1 MIKELKYVQAGKLN
15 TEELKG
21 RLKKIKVCALDMDG
35 TIYLGQRL
43 FPFTEDFLK
52 GLEQAGKRFVFL
64 TNNSSKNAD
73 DYYRKLTGMGLEVK
87 KEQVY
92 TSGDATIEYLKSINP
107 AARIYLMGTKSL
119 ISDFENAG
127 FILTEDNPDFVVLG
141 FDLDFCY
148 ERFDK
153 AARMIRNGV
162 PFVATHP
169 DYNCPMEGGD
179 MIPDCGAMSAAFTAA
194 TGVSPK
200 VIGKPNA
207 EMLNGILRRAGIQ
220 KDELCIMGDRLMTDI
235 RMGQDFGIL
244 SILVLTGEA
253 KIEDIEPSGVT
264 PDVVLDR
271 NINLLDYLE

>member
-1 MIKELKYVQAGKLN
+1 MTRELKYLQAGRLT
-15 TEELKG
+15 TEELKD

-64 TNNSSKNAD
+64 TNNSSKNAG

-87 KEQVY
+87 QEQVY

-119 ISDFENAG
+119 IQDFENSG
-127 FILTEDNPDFVVLG
+127 FILTDEDPDFVVLG

-169 DYNCPMEGGD
+169 DFNCPMEGGD

-194 TGVSPK
+194 TNVLPK

-207 EMLNGILRRAGIQ
+207 EMLNGILQRTGIK

-253 KIEDIEPSGVT
+253 IIEDIEPSGIV
-264 PDVVLDR
+264 PDVVIEK
-271 NINLLDYLE
+271 NIDLLKFI